1 MNYFQHRTPTPAA
14 NKKRKR
20 RVKEF
25 AESPVTPVAITRK
38 PSVTVTPKVVNSSS
52 CMATTPK
59 RSDFPDVTG
68 KKEEEENKSA
78 RSKIAGTSDSPN
90 ISSFLIGLD
99 DLLSDNDD
107 KPESNVAC
115 AGQSIIIVNLGFFKL
130 NL

>member
-25 AESPVTPVAITRK
+25 AESPVTPVTITRK

-68 KKEEEENKSA
+68 KKEDKSA
-78 RSKIAGTSDSPN
+78 RSKMTGTSDSPN

-107 KPESNVAC
+107 KPESNVAY
-115 AGQSIIIVNLGFFKL
+115 AGQSIVIVYLGFFKL